1 MHDGI
6 ILSTV
11 ESDLQRRVRMSRPLP
26 QQPWHCLAL
35 LKQPHLDGVAFLGC
49 RNKYGLT
56 RHELDEADLFATM
69 WLLQGGTDHSLVQIP
84 EHNILTTLS
93 ALSNAGQETHIHLG
107 IARKGERLDWT
118 SVLALI
124 E

>member
-1 MHDGI
+1 
-6 ILSTV
+6 
-11 ESDLQRRVRMSRPLP
+11 
-26 QQPWHCLAL
+26 LAL
-35 LKQPHLDGVAFLGC
+35 LKQPHLDGVAFFGC

-69 WLLQGGTDHSLVQIP
+69 WLLQGGTDHSLVEIP
-84 EHNILTTLS
+84 EHNMLTTLS
-93 ALSNAGQETHIHLG
+93 ALSNASQETHIHLS

-118 SVLALI
+118 PVVALI